1 MQMKIESLGLKTDI
15 MISSLECEMHY
26 EEQYAYMKTPK
37 RGDYYWG
44 NFLIT
49 QAQINSQA
57 ELDALINV
65 YKRHFDTHGKFITIA
80 FDNPMG
86 DIGRLSIFK
95 NNDFDI
101 YTNLV
106 MQLNKEDWKAKN
118 DLNENYTFK
127 VIKTKDYIMDLV
139 AVHHDPD
146 WRYGPGQDEFLAG
159 KFEALIKLEENG
171 VGQRY
176 VLMDYDKIIADLG
189 IYHQNRLARFNDV
202 VTHKDY
208 RNQGLCYTLVNKA
221 SEYIFNNS
229 DVETLVMQADENYFA
244 HKIYR
249 KVGFEKTEKLIS
261 IEKVFK

>member
-26 EEQYAYMKTPK
+26 EEHYAYMKTPK

-57 ELDALINV
+57 ELDALISV

-86 DIGRLSIFK
+86 DVGRLSIFK

-106 MQLNKEDWKAKN
+106 MQLNKEDSKAKD
-118 DLNENYTFK
+118 DLNENFTFK

-146 WRYGPGQDEFLAG
+146 WRYGPGQDEFLTG

-171 VGQRY
+171 MGQRY
-176 VLMDYDKIIADLG
+176 VLMDEDKIIADLG

-221 SEYIFNNS
+221 CEYIFNNS
-229 DVETLVMQADENYFA
+229 DVEILVMQADENYFA

-249 KVGFEKTEKLIS
+249 KVGFEETEKLIS